1 MIKCIC
7 SNLDRIRFSFQIKF
21 SCELELWLI
30 RFFFGII
37 TFEYFQGLPLV
48 ILFQPETKLSEKD
61 SLRLREEG
69 QNLADS
75 LQCPFLDE
83 DWDEIK
89 EGAVIEDSLRALVE
103 SIKHRSSGIL
113 SIAPPLGDTSGPPD
127 LRVIMCLHCG
137 DPFNIEAVLGP
148 LLGHSSCHQ
157 SGDKIEFF
165 NNHFS
170 RSGLPIRGQ
179 NIFCQKYLL

>member
-1 MIKCIC
+1 M
-7 SNLDRIRFSFQIKF
+7 
-21 SCELELWLI
+21 
-30 RFFFGII
+30 
-37 TFEYFQGLPLV
+37 QGLPLV
-48 ILFQPETKLSEKD
+48 ILFQPETKLSETD

-103 SIKHRSSGIL
+103 AIKQRVSGVL
-113 SIAPPLGDTSGPPD
+113 SIAPPLGDCGGQPD
-127 LRVIMCLHCG
+127 LRVIMCLHCA

-157 SGDKIEFF
+157 SGKVLSEFYGDIYGVLE
-165 NNHFS
+165 NTKEMLTLLMMNVMLKKFS
-170 RSGLPIRGQ
+170 KTSA
-179 NIFCQKYLL
+179 

>member
-1 MIKCIC
+1 MQ
-7 SNLDRIRFSFQIKF
+7 SGNLERP
-21 SCELELWLI
+21 CVCL
-30 RFFFGII
+30 
-37 TFEYFQGLPLV
+37 QGLPLV

-61 SLRLREEG
+61 SLMLREEG

-103 SIKHRSSGIL
+103 SIRARSSNVL
-113 SIAPPLGDTSGPPD
+113 SIAPPTHSDQSPD

-157 SGDKIEFF
+157 SGNIL
-165 NNHFS
+165 
-170 RSGLPIRGQ
+170 RQTWSGK
-179 NIFCQKYLL
+179 F

>member
-1 MIKCIC
+1 M
-7 SNLDRIRFSFQIKF
+7 
-21 SCELELWLI
+21 
-30 RFFFGII
+30 
-37 TFEYFQGLPLV
+37 QGLPLV
-48 ILFQPETKLSEKD
+48 ILFQPETNLSEKD

-103 SIKHRSSGIL
+103 SIKHRVSGVL
-113 SIAPPLGDTSGPPD
+113 SIAPPLGEGGEGSPD

-137 DPFNIEAVLGP
+137 DPFNIERVLGP
-148 LLGHSSCHQ
+148 LLGHSSCRQ
-157 SGDKIEFF
+157 SGESKEQLRRSCLTI
-165 NNHFS
+165 HLQARGRCAWSS
-170 RSGLPIRGQ
+170 RLMIKLREW
-179 NIFCQKYLL
+179 K

>member
-1 MIKCIC
+1 M
-7 SNLDRIRFSFQIKF
+7 
-21 SCELELWLI
+21 
-30 RFFFGII
+30 
-37 TFEYFQGLPLV
+37 
-48 ILFQPETKLSEKD
+48 SEKD

-69 QNLADS
+69 QNLAES

-103 SIKHRSSGIL
+103 SIKHRASGHL
-113 SIAPPLGDTSGPPD
+113 SIGPPLSSHSGAPD

-148 LLGHSSCHQ
+148 LLGHSTCHQ
-157 SGDKIEFF
+157 SGKKLDT
-165 NNHFS
+165 FS
-170 RSGLPIRGQ
+170 QL
-179 NIFCQKYLL
+179 YAV

>member
-1 MIKCIC
+1 MIKIQY
-7 SNLDRIRFSFQIKF
+7 NKNDN
-21 SCELELWLI
+21 
-30 RFFFGII
+30 
-37 TFEYFQGLPLV
+37 YFQGLPLV
-48 ILFQPETKLSEKD
+48 ILFQPETNLSEKD

-89 EGAVIEDSLRALVE
+89 EGAVIEDSLRALVNSRKGVKIFADSLKIFQVE
-103 SIKHRSSGIL
+103 SIKHRASGVL
-113 SIAPPLGDTSGPPD
+113 SIAPPPGPGGEVGGSPD

-148 LLGHSSCHQ
+148 LLGHSSCYQ
-157 SGDKIEFF
+157 SGQLSSLYSQ
-165 NNHFS
+165 HLA
-170 RSGLPIRGQ
+170 SGL
-179 NIFCQKYLL
+179 

>member
-1 MIKCIC
+1 MAQSI
-7 SNLDRIRFSFQIKF
+7 
-21 SCELELWLI
+21 
-30 RFFFGII
+30 FFGITTI
-37 TFEYFQGLPLV
+37 EYFQGLPLV

-157 SGDKIEFF
+157 SGDYIKFF
-165 NNHFS
+165 NNHHQSEWFTNKGTEYFLPEIFIV
-170 RSGLPIRGQ
+170 RSKSELSAIRGLI
-179 NIFCQKYLL
+179 NLTLNFLF

>member
-1 MIKCIC
+1 MFC
-7 SNLDRIRFSFQIKF
+7 
-21 SCELELWLI
+21 
-30 RFFFGII
+30 
-37 TFEYFQGLPLV
+37 FQGLPLV

-69 QNLADS
+69 QNLAES

-103 SIKHRSSGIL
+103 SIKHRASGHL
-113 SIAPPLGDTSGPPD
+113 SIGPPLSSHSGAPD

-148 LLGHSSCHQ
+148 LLGHSTCHQ
-157 SGDKIEFF
+157 SGEIVIILENTRIATFL
-165 NNHFS
+165 S
-170 RSGLPIRGQ
+170 S
-179 NIFCQKYLL
+179 

>member
-1 MIKCIC
+1 M
-7 SNLDRIRFSFQIKF
+7 
-21 SCELELWLI
+21 
-30 RFFFGII
+30 
-37 TFEYFQGLPLV
+37 

-69 QNLADS
+69 QNLAES

-103 SIKHRSSGIL
+103 SIKHRASGHL
-113 SIAPPLGDTSGPPD
+113 SIGPPLSSHTGAPD

-148 LLGHSSCHQ
+148 LLGHSTCHQ
-157 SGDKIEFF
+157 SGQSGPHSASDLLPSNPRPHLMTEDICK
-165 NNHFS
+165 
-170 RSGLPIRGQ
+170 GLPDVL
-179 NIFCQKYLL
+179 KEELLSLN

>member
-1 MIKCIC
+1 M
-7 SNLDRIRFSFQIKF
+7 
-21 SCELELWLI
+21 
-30 RFFFGII
+30 
-37 TFEYFQGLPLV
+37 
-48 ILFQPETKLSEKD
+48 ILFQPETNLSEKD

-103 SIKHRSSGIL
+103 SIKHRVSGVL
-113 SIAPPLGDTSGPPD
+113 SIAPPLAGEGGGAANPD

-137 DPFNIEAVLGP
+137 DPFNIERVLGP

-157 SGDKIEFF
+157 SGENVIA
-165 NNHFS
+165 
-170 RSGLPIRGQ
+170 P
-179 NIFCQKYLL
+179 

>member
-1 MIKCIC
+1 MTVLVRAQKTQHLH
-7 SNLDRIRFSFQIKF
+7 NIRNRQYHIF
-21 SCELELWLI
+21 
-30 RFFFGII
+30 
-37 TFEYFQGLPLV
+37 FQGLPLV

-69 QNLADS
+69 QNLAES

-103 SIKHRSSGIL
+103 SIKHRASGHL
-113 SIAPPLGDTSGPPD
+113 SIGPPLSSHSGAPD

-148 LLGHSSCHQ
+148 LLGHSTCHQ
-157 SGDKIEFF
+157 SGEIIIIENTRIATFL
-165 NNHFS
+165 S
-170 RSGLPIRGQ
+170 S
-179 NIFCQKYLL
+179 

>member
-1 MIKCIC
+1 M
-7 SNLDRIRFSFQIKF
+7 
-21 SCELELWLI
+21 
-30 RFFFGII
+30 
-37 TFEYFQGLPLV
+37 
-48 ILFQPETKLSEKD
+48 ILFQPETNLSEKD

-103 SIKHRSSGIL
+103 SIKQRSSGML
-113 SIAPPLGDTSGPPD
+113 SIAPPLADTNASPD

-157 SGDKIEFF
+157 SGKGCPKNYHMSNNFPTTFYYFLVHPVAVSALSDPLVFLIETLALTTVCYIKEAEKSHKIFL
-165 NNHFS
+165 S
-170 RSGLPIRGQ
+170 KQ
-179 NIFCQKYLL
+179 

>member
-1 MIKCIC
+1 MNK
-7 SNLDRIRFSFQIKF
+7 NDN
-21 SCELELWLI
+21 
-30 RFFFGII
+30 
-37 TFEYFQGLPLV
+37 YFQGLPLV
-48 ILFQPETKLSEKD
+48 ILFQPETNLSEKD

-103 SIKHRSSGIL
+103 SIRQRASAVL
-113 SIAPPLGDTSGPPD
+113 SIAPPLADVGSSPD

-137 DPFNIEAVLGP
+137 DPFNIESVLGP

-157 SGDKIEFF
+157 SGKIF
-165 NNHFS
+165 NIPTSSSVTTVQTNYGF
-170 RSGLPIRGQ
+170 PILM
-179 NIFCQKYLL
+179 F

>member
-1 MIKCIC
+1 MENI
-7 SNLDRIRFSFQIKF
+7 NLDSPSQGSKDTTPTQYQKKTIPHSVF
-21 SCELELWLI
+21 
-30 RFFFGII
+30 
-37 TFEYFQGLPLV
+37 FQGLPLV

-69 QNLADS
+69 QNLAES

-103 SIKHRSSGIL
+103 SIKHRASGHL
-113 SIAPPLGDTSGPPD
+113 SIGPPLSSHSGAPD

-148 LLGHSSCHQ
+148 LLGHSTCHQ
-157 SGDKIEFF
+157 SGEIIIIENTRIATFL
-165 NNHFS
+165 S
-170 RSGLPIRGQ
+170 S
-179 NIFCQKYLL
+179 

>member
-1 MIKCIC
+1 MTVPDRAHETQHPHISRNNIKLNNI
-7 SNLDRIRFSFQIKF
+7 F
-21 SCELELWLI
+21 SC
-30 RFFFGII
+30 
-37 TFEYFQGLPLV
+37 QGLPLV

-69 QNLADS
+69 QNLAES

-103 SIKHRSSGIL
+103 SIKHRASGHL
-113 SIAPPLGDTSGPPD
+113 SIGPPLSSHRGAPD

-148 LLGHSSCHQ
+148 LLGHSTCHQ
-157 SGDKIEFF
+157 SGQCWP
-165 NNHFS
+165 HQP
-170 RSGLPIRGQ
+170 L
-179 NIFCQKYLL
+179 